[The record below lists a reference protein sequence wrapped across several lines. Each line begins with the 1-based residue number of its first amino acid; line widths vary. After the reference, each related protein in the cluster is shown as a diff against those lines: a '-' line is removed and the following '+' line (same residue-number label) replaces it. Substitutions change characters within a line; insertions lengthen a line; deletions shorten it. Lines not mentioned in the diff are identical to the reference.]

1 MAAFVLAADVIS
13 KAIVVARMADHPPI
27 RLLGGLLTITLTR
40 NGGAAFSIGTSM
52 TIVFTAI
59 AVGVIVY
66 ILRTARNLRS
76 IGWAITLGLLLGGAT
91 GNLLDRIFRAP
102 GPFQGHVVDW
112 IELPHWPVFNLA
124 DSSIVCA
131 GVLVVLLALRG
142 IRLDGTRPIP
152 DELPQP
158 ATSDL
163 DPYPDHPDRYPEPA
177 DPHPEPQPQPDNPKS
192 EYPEPQITVP
202 ARRIPLIARRR
213 WPMTAQGERRLAVP
227 EGLDGERLDA
237 ALARMFGLS
246 RSKAAEL
253 IGDGLVLLDG
263 LPAAKSDR
271 VLAGEPLQVTLPPPR
286 PAEPPRPVEGLIVL
300 YEDDD
305 IIVVDKPRG
314 VAAHPT
320 PGWTGP
326 TVIGGLLAAGHTV
339 ATSGA
344 AERQGIVH
352 RLDANTTGVM
362 VVAKSERAYSALKRA
377 FRERTVD
384 KRYHALVQGH
394 PDPLRGT
401 VDAPIGRHPSG
412 DGRFAVVSDG
422 RPSVTH
428 YDTLEAFRAASLV
441 SVDLETGRTHQI
453 RVHMAAIRH
462 PCVGDLLYG
471 ADPVLAARLGLT
483 RQWLHAVSLTF
494 AHPADGREVSFT
506 SAYPPDLAHALDILR
521 AES

>member
-1 MAAFVLAADVIS
+1 M
-13 KAIVVARMADHPPI
+13 MP
-27 RLLGGLLTITLTR
+27 
-40 NGGAAFSIGTSM
+40 
-52 TIVFTAI
+52 
-59 AVGVIVY
+59 
-66 ILRTARNLRS
+66 
-76 IGWAITLGLLLGGAT
+76 
-91 GNLLDRIFRAP
+91 
-102 GPFQGHVVDW
+102 
-112 IELPHWPVFNLA
+112 
-124 DSSIVCA
+124 
-131 GVLVVLLALRG
+131 
-142 IRLDGTRPIP
+142 
-152 DELPQP
+152 
-158 ATSDL
+158 
-163 DPYPDHPDRYPEPA
+163 
-177 DPHPEPQPQPDNPKS
+177 
-192 EYPEPQITVP
+192 
-202 ARRIPLIARRR
+202 
-213 WPMTAQGERRLAVP
+213 GERQVAVP
-227 EGLDGERLDA
+227 DGLDGERLDA

-246 RSKAAEL
+246 RSRAAEL
-253 IGDGLVLLDG
+253 IADGLVLLDG
-263 LPAAKSDR
+263 RPAAKSDR
-271 VLAGEPLQVTLPPPR
+271 VLAGDPLQVTLPPPR
-286 PAEPPRPVEGLIVL
+286 RPEPPRPVEGLTVL

-305 IIVVDKPRG
+305 ILVVDKPRG
-314 VAAHPT
+314 VAAHPS

-326 TVIGGLLAAGHTV
+326 TVTGGLLAAGHRL
-339 ATSGA
+339 ATSGP

-362 VVAKSERAYSALKRA
+362 VVAKSEPAYSALKRA

-471 ADPVLAARLGLT
+471 ADPVLAARLDLT
-483 RQWLHAVSLTF
+483 RQWLHAVSLAF
-494 AHPADGREVSFT
+494 AHPADGRRVEFRSD
-506 SAYPPDLAHALDILR
+506 YPPDLAHALDILR

>member
-1 MAAFVLAADVIS
+1 MMPVE
-13 KAIVVARMADHPPI
+13 R
-27 RLLGGLLTITLTR
+27 R
-40 NGGAAFSIGTSM
+40 
-52 TIVFTAI
+52 I
-59 AVGVIVY
+59 AV
-66 ILRTARNLRS
+66 
-76 IGWAITLGLLLGGAT
+76 
-91 GNLLDRIFRAP
+91 
-102 GPFQGHVVDW
+102 
-112 IELPHWPVFNLA
+112 
-124 DSSIVCA
+124 
-131 GVLVVLLALRG
+131 
-142 IRLDGTRPIP
+142 P
-152 DELPQP
+152 D
-158 ATSDL
+158 
-163 DPYPDHPDRYPEPA
+163 
-177 DPHPEPQPQPDNPKS
+177 
-192 EYPEPQITVP
+192 
-202 ARRIPLIARRR
+202 
-213 WPMTAQGERRLAVP
+213 
-227 EGLDGERLDA
+227 GLDGERLDA

-263 LPAAKSDR
+263 RPASKSDR
-271 VLAGEPLQVTLPPPR
+271 VLAGDPLQVTLPPPR
-286 PAEPPRPVEGLIVL
+286 PAEPPRAVEGLTVL
-300 YEDDD
+300 YEDED
-305 IIVVDKPRG
+305 ILVVDKPRG
-314 VAAHPT
+314 VAAHPS

-326 TVIGGLLAAGHTV
+326 TVTGGLLAAGYQL
-339 ATSGA
+339 AASGP

-362 VVAKSERAYSALKRA
+362 VVAKSEPAYSALKRA

-412 DGRFAVVSDG
+412 DGRFAVVNDG

-441 SVDLETGRTHQI
+441 SVGLETGRTHQI
-453 RVHMAAIRH
+453 RVHMTAIRH

-494 AHPADGREVSFT
+494 AHPADGRPVSFT
-506 SAYPPDLAHALDILR
+506 SPYPPDLARALDILR

>member
-1 MAAFVLAADVIS
+1 
-13 KAIVVARMADHPPI
+13 
-27 RLLGGLLTITLTR
+27 
-40 NGGAAFSIGTSM
+40 
-52 TIVFTAI
+52 
-59 AVGVIVY
+59 
-66 ILRTARNLRS
+66 
-76 IGWAITLGLLLGGAT
+76 
-91 GNLLDRIFRAP
+91 
-102 GPFQGHVVDW
+102 
-112 IELPHWPVFNLA
+112 
-124 DSSIVCA
+124 
-131 GVLVVLLALRG
+131 
-142 IRLDGTRPIP
+142 
-152 DELPQP
+152 
-158 ATSDL
+158 
-163 DPYPDHPDRYPEPA
+163 
-177 DPHPEPQPQPDNPKS
+177 
-192 EYPEPQITVP
+192 
-202 ARRIPLIARRR
+202 
-213 WPMTAQGERRLAVP
+213 MTAPGERRLAIP
-227 EGLDGERLDA
+227 DGLDGERLDA

-246 RSKAAEL
+246 RSRAAEL
-253 IGDGLVLLDG
+253 IGDGRVLLDG
-263 LPAAKSDR
+263 RPAAKSDR

-286 PAEPPRPVEGLIVL
+286 QVQGSEPPKPVEALAVL
-300 YEDDD
+300 FEDDD

-326 TVIGGLLAAGHTV
+326 TVIGGLLAAGHAV

-362 VVAKSERAYSALKRA
+362 VVAKSERAYTALKRA
-377 FRERTVD
+377 FREHAVD

-401 VDAPIGRHPSG
+401 VDAPIGRHPAG
-412 DGRFAVVSDG
+412 DGRFAVVSGG

-462 PCVGDLLYG
+462 PVAGDLLYG

-494 AHPADGREVSFT
+494 AHPADGRQVSFT
-506 SAYPPDLAHALDILR
+506 SAYPPDLAHALDVLR

>member
-1 MAAFVLAADVIS
+1 
-13 KAIVVARMADHPPI
+13 
-27 RLLGGLLTITLTR
+27 
-40 NGGAAFSIGTSM
+40 
-52 TIVFTAI
+52 
-59 AVGVIVY
+59 
-66 ILRTARNLRS
+66 
-76 IGWAITLGLLLGGAT
+76 
-91 GNLLDRIFRAP
+91 
-102 GPFQGHVVDW
+102 
-112 IELPHWPVFNLA
+112 
-124 DSSIVCA
+124 
-131 GVLVVLLALRG
+131 
-142 IRLDGTRPIP
+142 
-152 DELPQP
+152 
-158 ATSDL
+158 
-163 DPYPDHPDRYPEPA
+163 
-177 DPHPEPQPQPDNPKS
+177 
-192 EYPEPQITVP
+192 
-202 ARRIPLIARRR
+202 
-213 WPMTAQGERRLAVP
+213 MTAQGERSLDVP

-246 RSKAAEL
+246 RSRAAEL

-263 LPAAKSDR
+263 RPAAKSDR
-271 VLAGEPLQVTLPPPR
+271 VLAGEAVQVTPSASR
-286 PAEPPRPVEGLIVL
+286 PAEPPRPVEGLVVL

-314 VAAHPT
+314 VAAHPS

-362 VVAKSERAYSALKRA
+362 VVAKSARAYSALKRA

-401 VDAPIGRHPSG
+401 VDAPTGRHPSG

-441 SVDLETGRTHQI
+441 SVQLETGRTHQI
-453 RVHMAAIRH
+453 RVHMAALRH

-494 AHPADGREVSFT
+494 AHPADGREVTFT
-506 SAYPPDLAHALDILR
+506 SDYPPDLAHALGILQ

>member
-1 MAAFVLAADVIS
+1 MRGLQAAPGTPLNGSPAAPPARPRRVWLLVAVAVFVIAADIVS
-13 KAIVVARMADHPPI
+13 KAIVVARMPGHAPI

-59 AVGVIVY
+59 ALGVIVY
-66 ILRTARNLRS
+66 ILRVARNLRS

-102 GPFQGHVVDW
+102 GLFQGHVVDW

-124 DSSIVCA
+124 DSAIVCA

-142 IRLDGTRPIP
+142 IRLDGTR
-152 DELPQP
+152 LP
-158 ATSDL
+158 
-163 DPYPDHPDRYPEPA
+163 RR
-177 DPHPEPQPQPDNPKS
+177 
-192 EYPEPQITVP
+192 IRP
-202 ARRIPLIARRR
+202 ARFPVAV
-213 WPMTAQGERRLAVP
+213 TAPGERQLAVP
-227 EGLDGERLDA
+227 DGLDGERLDA

-246 RSKAAEL
+246 RSRAAEL
-253 IGDGLVLLDG
+253 IGDGMVLVDG
-263 LPAAKSDR
+263 RTALKSDR
-271 VLAGEPLQVTLPPPR
+271 VLAGDPLQVTLPPPR
-286 PAEPPRPVEGLIVL
+286 PAEPPRAVEGLVVL

-305 IIVVDKPRG
+305 IVVVDKPRG

-320 PGWTGP
+320 PGWSGP
-326 TVIGGLLAAGHTV
+326 TVTGGLIAAGHTV

-441 SVDLETGRTHQI
+441 SVHLETGRTHQI
-453 RVHMAAIRH
+453 RVHMAALQAPVRRR
-462 PCVGDLLYG
+462 PALRRRPG
-471 ADPVLAARLGLT
+471 AGRQARPDAPVAARGQPDV
-483 RQWLHAVSLTF
+483 RAPRRRPRGHLHQRL
-494 AHPADGREVSFT
+494 PA
-506 SAYPPDLAHALDILR
+506 
-521 AES
+521 

>member
-1 MAAFVLAADVIS
+1 MMPVE
-13 KAIVVARMADHPPI
+13 R
-27 RLLGGLLTITLTR
+27 R
-40 NGGAAFSIGTSM
+40 
-52 TIVFTAI
+52 I
-59 AVGVIVY
+59 AV
-66 ILRTARNLRS
+66 
-76 IGWAITLGLLLGGAT
+76 
-91 GNLLDRIFRAP
+91 
-102 GPFQGHVVDW
+102 
-112 IELPHWPVFNLA
+112 
-124 DSSIVCA
+124 
-131 GVLVVLLALRG
+131 
-142 IRLDGTRPIP
+142 P
-152 DELPQP
+152 D
-158 ATSDL
+158 
-163 DPYPDHPDRYPEPA
+163 
-177 DPHPEPQPQPDNPKS
+177 
-192 EYPEPQITVP
+192 
-202 ARRIPLIARRR
+202 
-213 WPMTAQGERRLAVP
+213 
-227 EGLDGERLDA
+227 GLDGERLDA

-263 LPAAKSDR
+263 RPASKSDR
-271 VLAGEPLQVTLPPPR
+271 VLAGDPLQVTLPPPR
-286 PAEPPRPVEGLIVL
+286 PAEPPRAVEGLTVL
-300 YEDDD
+300 YEDED
-305 IIVVDKPRG
+305 ILVVDKPRG
-314 VAAHPT
+314 VAAHPS

-326 TVIGGLLAAGHTV
+326 TVTGGLLAAGYQL
-339 ATSGA
+339 AASGP

-362 VVAKSERAYSALKRA
+362 VVAKSEPAYSALKRA

-441 SVDLETGRTHQI
+441 SVGLETGRTHQI

-483 RQWLHAVSLTF
+483 RQWLHAVSLAF
-494 AHPADGREVSFT
+494 AHPADGRRVEFRSD
-506 SAYPPDLAHALDILR
+506 YPTDLAHALDILR

>member
-1 MAAFVLAADVIS
+1 MTMTMTPVRQLAI
-13 KAIVVARMADHPPI
+13 
-27 RLLGGLLTITLTR
+27 
-40 NGGAAFSIGTSM
+40 
-52 TIVFTAI
+52 
-59 AVGVIVY
+59 
-66 ILRTARNLRS
+66 
-76 IGWAITLGLLLGGAT
+76 
-91 GNLLDRIFRAP
+91 
-102 GPFQGHVVDW
+102 
-112 IELPHWPVFNLA
+112 
-124 DSSIVCA
+124 
-131 GVLVVLLALRG
+131 
-142 IRLDGTRPIP
+142 
-152 DELPQP
+152 
-158 ATSDL
+158 
-163 DPYPDHPDRYPEPA
+163 
-177 DPHPEPQPQPDNPKS
+177 
-192 EYPEPQITVP
+192 
-202 ARRIPLIARRR
+202 
-213 WPMTAQGERRLAVP
+213 P

-263 LPAAKSDR
+263 RPASKSDR
-271 VLAGEPLQVTLPPPR
+271 VLAGHEVAVTLPAPQAP
-286 PAEPPRPVEGLIVL
+286 EPPRPVDGLTVL

-326 TVIGGLLAAGHTV
+326 TVTGGLTAAGHTV

-362 VVAKSERAYSALKRA
+362 VVAKSEPAYSALKRA
-377 FRERTVD
+377 FRECRVD

-422 RPSVTH
+422 RHSVTH

-471 ADPVLAARLGLT
+471 ADPVLAGRLGLT
-483 RQWLHAVSLTF
+483 RQWLHAVSLAFT
-494 AHPADGREVSFT
+494 HPADGRRVSFT
-506 SAYPPDLAHALDILR
+506 SPYPPDLAHALDILR